1 MLGFIIRP
9 SSVLKLVVRVDVG
22 PVLRTDESEDGGQKE
37 DGVQHPEDDDEKH
50 DLEEGKE
57 DIGGGGGEDDDAEEG
72 GRGSVQDGCSGVS
85 DGVLRSVLTRHGVGH
100 QVSGTHVGREV
111 DGEAHAHDEM
121 DHRDGGQRQVPEVH
135 EAEDAH
141 QDHDD
146 GEDHQQ
152 DHEDVRQEEEGDD
165 RHDGHSAAHHQQ
177 GGGQHGQELFKGHE
191 GRVVGKHGE
200 GGAISQVAHS
210 LHHIR
215 TVVLIVVG
223 FCHHKAAR
231 GDYVSFCTVEH
242 DVSFKL
248 WSVGQEDLQAAHKCS

>member
-1 MLGFIIRP
+1 MLRFIIRP
-9 SSVLKLVVRVDVG
+9 CSVLKLLVRVDVG
-22 PVLRTDESEDGGQKE
+22 PVLRADESEDGGQKE
-37 DGVQHPEDDDEKH
+37 EGVQHSEDDDEKH
-50 DLEEGKE
+50 DLEEGLE
-57 DIGGGGGEDDDAEEG
+57 DVGGGGDEDDDAKEG

-121 DHRDGGQRQVPEVH
+121 DHRDGGQRQAPEIH

-141 QDHDD
+141 QDHND

-152 DHEDVRQEEEGDD
+152 DHENVRQEEEGDD
-165 RHDGHSAAHHQQ
+165 RHDGHSTTHHQQ

-191 GRVVGKHGE
+191 GPVVGKHGE
-200 GGAISQVAHS
+200 GGAISQVTHS

-215 TVVLIVVG
+215 IVVLIVVG
-223 FCHHKAAR
+223 FRHHKAAR

-242 DVSFKL
+242 DVSLKI
-248 WSVGQEDLQAAHKCS
+248 